1 MGRNEKIVI
10 ENPPKKV
17 MDFIEKMRQEKEA
30 QRNILLEKKM
40 HTFSIQV

>member
-10 ENPPKKV
+10 DNPPRKV
-17 MDFIEKMRQEKEA
+17 LDFIEKMRQEKEA
-30 QRNILLEKKM
+30 KKTILLEKKT